1 MSARLQYQASG
12 PTVQVEPMREFA
24 AGLLRAA
31 GAPRDDAEF
40 VAETLI
46 HADLRGVHSHGVRL
60 LNGYVSGLLEGII
73 NPRPDL
79 REVAGGPGHAVFD
92 GDRSL
97 GQVSARVAMQRAIEL
112 ARNHGV
118 GVTVVREGGHF
129 GAAAYWA
136 LMAADGGC
144 IGYCTSNMAGAV
156 MLAHGSRQGAT
167 GNIPLAWAFPTGEA
181 RPVVLDMACG
191 VAAVGKVTVIGLGGG
206 CLPEGVAADAEGRP
220 TRDPAQARLVHPAG
234 GAKGYALAVAHDI
247 LSGGLSGGGMTIH
260 KPRWSAGQPHQ
271 GTLFFLAIDIAAIMP
286 LDGFAEAMDAQV
298 RAVNA
303 LPPAEGFERVY
314 MPGQIEWESFAER
327 EASGIPFPPGG
338 LEALQPLGER
348 LGVAWPWSAA

>member
-1 MSARLQYQASG
+1 MSAQLHYQAGG
-12 PTVQVEPMREFA
+12 PTVRAEPLLEFA

-31 GAPRDDAEF
+31 GVPRDDAGF
-40 VAETLI
+40 VAETMV

-60 LNGYVSGLLEGII
+60 LNGYVPALLDDNI
-73 NPRPDL
+73 NPRPDI
-79 REVAGGPGHAVFD
+79 REIAGGLGHAVFA

-97 GQVSARVAMQRAIEL
+97 GQISARIGMQRAIEL
-112 ARNHGV
+112 ARDRGV
-118 GVTVVREGGHF
+118 GTTVVRDGGHF

-136 LMAADGGC
+136 LMAADQGC
-144 IGYCTSNMAGAV
+144 VGYCTSNMASAV
-156 MLAHGSRQGAT
+156 VLAHGSRQAAT
-167 GNIPLAWAFPTGEA
+167 GNNPLAWAFPTKDE

-191 VAAVGKVTVIGLGGG
+191 VTALGKVALVALDGRK
-206 CLPEGVAADAEGRP
+206 LPEGVAADAEGRP
-220 TRDPAQARLVHPAG
+220 TRDPAQARIYYPAVS
-234 GAKGYALAVAHDI
+234 AKGYALALVHDI

-260 KPRWSAGQPHQ
+260 KPHWGPGEPYQ